1 MINRPEKEGRG
12 LRKKV
17 GVFTW
22 CNKGV
27 NYGQVLQAFAMCRL
41 LERMGYRA
49 RLVQY
54 RKRIEEEPVNEDL
67 GNRYANGLYE
77 FFWGLYR
84 AGGDFWQEKLKFDYF
99 TAKNIPRTPFCY
111 GRESAEALIEDC
123 QAIVCGSDQI
133 WNPASFDPVYFLNL
147 GGENLKRVSYAPSI
161 NDDIDFEIKKH
172 IYRRMAECLGRL
184 DAISVREDIGVSI
197 IEKISGLEAVQVLD
211 PTLLLPCVEWDRV
224 ASHRLLS
231 GPYMVCYVLGEIA
244 QQEETILRIA
254 KERGISDVYFINTRN
269 TNAYREGGLRMKALT
284 GIGPEDFVSLIKY
297 ADVVF
302 TDSFHATAFSV
313 KYRREFFVFRRHQMA
328 TEYGGASRAMSL
340 LRLLHLESRFIDKE
354 TETSSMGQIPYGKVS
369 HLLEKERK
377 ISYQFLKEALDD

>member
-1 MINRPEKEGRG
+1 MTTHPEMEGRA

-22 CNKGV
+22 CNRGV

-41 LERMGYRA
+41 LERMGYSA

-54 RKRIEEEPVNEDL
+54 RKRIEEEPVNRDL
-67 GNRYANGLYE
+67 GNRYGNGLYE

-84 AGGDFWQEKLKFDYF
+84 AGADFWREKIKFDYF
-99 TAKNIPRTPFCY
+99 TARRIPRTPFCY
-111 GRESAEALIEDC
+111 DKESAERMLEGC

-133 WNPASFDPVYFLNL
+133 WNPASFDPVYFLDL
-147 GGENLKRVSYAPSI
+147 GDGNVRRVSYAPSI
-161 NDDIDFEIKKH
+161 NDDIDFEKKKH
-172 IYRRMAECLGRL
+172 IYRRMADCLKRM

-197 IEKISGLEAVQVLD
+197 IERISGLEAVQVLD
-211 PTLLLPCVEWDRV
+211 PSLLLPRVEWDRI
-224 ASHRLLS
+224 ASRRQIS

-269 TNAYREGGLRMKALT
+269 TNAYREGGLRMKPLI

-313 KYRREFFVFRRHQMA
+313 KYKKEFFAFRRHQMA
-328 TEYGGASRAMSL
+328 TEYGGASRVMSL
-340 LRLLHLESRFIDKE
+340 LRLLQLESRFIDKE
-354 TETSSMGQIPYGKVS
+354 TETSSMKRIPYGKVS
-369 HLLEKERK
+369 RLLEQERK
-377 ISYQFLKEALDD
+377 KSYQFLEEALDD